1 MSGVDDGNSAEDNNA
16 GTVVVGG
23 GLAAAHCVHELRK
36 GGYGKPITVVTDE
49 DAIPYE
55 RPPLSKEFLQGK
67 KDVVEFQ
74 PFPREWYAES
84 SVELRLGMTATA
96 IDTANKVVGL
106 SDSTSIGYENLVIA
120 TGCRSRLGGRASN
133 MTGWDLPGV
142 HTLRSLADSQAL
154 KEQLVEGRRLV
165 VIGAGWIGME
175 VAASAR
181 AAGVQVT
188 VLTPDEVPLAAAMGT
203 EFGSHV
209 ARLHIKNGVQC
220 RFGTMVNGITL
231 DPESGLKV
239 VTSTGDVAADIVL
252 LAIGAVPNNELAVQ
266 SGLDVGT
273 GVLVDAQLRSSD
285 PSVLA
290 IGDIAEAFNT
300 TLGRSLRVEHWD
312 NAIRQGKLAA
322 ATILGREESYD
333 WLPYF
338 FTDQFDLGMEYV
350 GDRAADDDAVLRGD
364 PGSGEFI
371 IFWLRKGIITAA
383 MNVNIWDVND
393 LLRGLVGKSISAERL
408 ADTSLDLLSL

>member
-1 MSGVDDGNSAEDNNA
+1 MVI
-16 GTVVVGG
+16 GG

-36 GGYGKPITVVTDE
+36 GGYGKPITIVSDE
-49 DAIPYE
+49 DVIPYE

-67 KDVVEFQ
+67 KSVVDFQ
-74 PFPREWYAES
+74 PFPEEWYAAA
-84 SVELRLGMTATA
+84 SVSLRLGVAATR
-96 IDTANKVVGL
+96 IDTSNKMVGL
-106 SDSTSIGYENLVIA
+106 SDSTSIGYDNLVIA

-154 KEQLVEGRRLV
+154 KEQLVDGRQLV
-165 VIGAGWIGME
+165 IIGAGWIGME

-181 AAGVQVT
+181 SAGVQVI
-188 VLTPDEVPLAAAMGT
+188 VLTPDEVPLAVAMGT

-209 ARLHIKNGVQC
+209 ARLHIKNGVHC
-220 RFGTMVNGITL
+220 RFGTTVSGIAL
-231 DPESGLKV
+231 EPESGLKV
-239 VTSTGDVAADIVL
+239 MTSSGDVPADLVL
-252 LAIGAVPNNELAVQ
+252 LAIGAVPNNELATEA
-266 SGLDVGT
+266 GLEVGT
-273 GVLVDAQLRSSD
+273 GVVVDAQLRSSD

-350 GDRAADDDAVLRGD
+350 GDRAADDHVVLRGE

-371 IFWLRKGIITAA
+371 IFWLRKGLITAA

-393 LLRGLVGKSISAERL
+393 HLRSLIGKSISADRL
-408 ADTSLDLLSL
+408 ADTSLDLRSL

>member
-1 MSGVDDGNSAEDNNA
+1 MSGVDDGNSPDHNSA
-16 GTVVVGG
+16 GTVVIGG
-23 GLAAAHCVHELRK
+23 GLAAAHCAHELRK
-36 GGYGKPITVVTDE
+36 GGYGKPITIIADE
-49 DAIPYE
+49 DAVPYE
-55 RPPLSKEFLQGK
+55 RPPLSKEFLQGNK
-67 KDVVEFQ
+67 TADEFR
-74 PFPREWYAES
+74 PFPEEWYAEA
-84 SVELRLGMTATA
+84 SVQLRLGLTATA

-106 SDSTSIGYENLVIA
+106 SDSTSIDYENLVIA

-165 VIGAGWIGME
+165 IIGAGWIGME

-188 VLTPDEVPLAAAMGT
+188 VLTPDEVPLAVAMGT

-209 ARLHIKNGVQC
+209 ARLHIKNGVHC

-239 VTSTGDVAADIVL
+239 MTSTDAVAADLVL
-252 LAIGAVPNNELAVQ
+252 LAIGAVPNNELAAEA
-266 SGLDVGT
+266 GLEIGT
-273 GVLVDAQLRSSD
+273 GVLVDAQLHSSD
-285 PSVLA
+285 PSILA

-322 ATILGREESYD
+322 ATILGREEAYD

-350 GDRAADDDAVLRGD
+350 GDRAADDDVVLRGEMD
-364 PGSGEFI
+364 SGEFI
-371 IFWLRKGIITAA
+371 IFWLRKGLVTAA

-393 LLRGLVGKSISAERL
+393 HLRSLVGKSIAAHRL
-408 ADTSLDLLSL
+408 ADTSVDLLSL